1 MPIKAVIGGQWGDE
15 GKGKI
20 VDLLSR
26 DANMVARFQG
36 GANAGHTVYKGKK
49 KIVLHQIPSGI
60 LSDNCQCVLGNGM
73 VIDPVDL
80 VEELGML
87 KENGVHYNGSIH
99 IASNAHIVTPI
110 HKRIDFL
117 MEEKTNQKIG
127 TTCRGIGPAYVD
139 KYNRCGIRALD
150 LQDTENLQKKVIN
163 RMNLAIKSGDIPDS
177 DVDDLMPEIEKFLED
192 SSIIA
197 RMVED
202 TFNMLHE
209 MVDSKHNILLEGAQ
223 GTMLDVNH
231 GTYPF
236 VTSSSPSTGGI
247 ATGLGLPLTKVNR
260 IVGIF
265 KAYTTRVGKGPFP
278 TELFDD
284 DGEKLRELGKEYGA
298 TTGRSRRCGWFDAV
312 EAKYSVQIN
321 GFTEITLTKLDIL
334 DHFETIKICTG
345 YEYEG
350 HQTDRMSKLISEL
363 SDVSSI
369 YKTFEGWNQP
379 TTGIKSFKK
388 LPDKAQQYVKFIADF
403 ISVPI
408 KIISIGPGRDEIIH
422 IN

>member
-1 MPIKAVIGGQWGDE
+1 MSITAVIGGQWGDE

-20 VDLLSR
+20 VDLLSK

-36 GANAGHTVYKGKK
+36 GANAGHTVYKGDH
-49 KIVLHQIPSGI
+49 KIILHQIPSGI
-60 LSDNCQCVLGNGM
+60 LTDDCQCVLGNGM

-80 VEELGML
+80 VEELAML
-87 KENGVHYNGSIH
+87 KKNNIEYDGSIH
-99 IASNAHIVTPI
+99 IAANAHIVTPV
-110 HKRIDFL
+110 HKWIDFKS
-117 MEEKTNQKIG
+117 EENSNQKIG

-150 LQDTENLQKKVIN
+150 LMDLEKLKMKVMK
-163 RMNLAIKSGDIPDS
+163 RLDDAIISRDLS
-177 DVDDLMPEIEKFLED
+177 DVDRNKIILEIEKFIED
-192 SSIIA
+192 SSVIA
-197 RMVED
+197 HMVED
-202 TFNMLHE
+202 TFSMVHE
-209 MVDSKHNILLEGAQ
+209 MVSERKNILLEGAQ
-223 GTMLDVNH
+223 GTMLDINH

-284 DGEKLRELGKEYGA
+284 DGKKLQDLGHEYGA
-298 TTGRSRRCGWFDAV
+298 TTGRARRCGWFDAV

-321 GFTEITLTKLDIL
+321 GFTEITITKLDIL
-334 DHFETIKICTG
+334 DHFEEIKVCVG
-345 YEYEG
+345 YEYDG
-350 HQTDRMSKLISEL
+350 KKTGRMSKLISDL
-363 SDVSSI
+363 SNVTPN
-369 YKTFEGWNQP
+369 YVTFEGWNQS
-379 TTGIKSFKK
+379 TEGMDSYEK
-388 LPDKAQQYVKFIADF
+388 LPEKTRNYIQFISDF
-403 ISVPI
+403 IGVPI
-408 KIISIGPGRDEIIH
+408 KIISIGPGRDEIIQ

>member
-1 MPIKAVIGGQWGDE
+1 MSITAIIGGQWGDE

-20 VDLLSR
+20 VDLLSK

-36 GANAGHTVYKGKK
+36 GANAGHTVYKGDK
-49 KIVLHQIPSGI
+49 KIILHQIPSGI
-60 LSDNCQCVLGNGM
+60 LTEDCQCVLGNGM

-80 VEELGML
+80 VEELSML
-87 KENGVHYNGSIH
+87 KTNDIYHDDFIH
-99 IASNAHIVTPI
+99 IAPNAHIVTPI
-110 HKRIDFL
+110 HKQIDFKT
-117 MEEKTNQKIG
+117 EEKTDQKIG

-150 LQDTENLQKKVIN
+150 LKDLEKLEKKVIN
-163 RMNLAIKSGDIPDS
+163 RLNIAIRMAELSEEDREM
-177 DVDDLMPEIEKFLED
+177 LMPEIKKFLDD
-192 SSIIA
+192 SAVISS
-197 RMVED
+197 MVED
-202 TFNMLHE
+202 TFSMLHH
-209 MVDSKHNILLEGAQ
+209 MVNSKKNILLEGAQ

-236 VTSSSPSTGGI
+236 VTSSSPSSGGI

-278 TELFDD
+278 TELFNT

-298 TTGRSRRCGWFDAV
+298 TTGRPRRCGWFDAV

-334 DHFETIKICTG
+334 DHFDKIKICTS
-345 YEYEG
+345 YEYNG
-350 HQTDRMSKLISEL
+350 GNTDQMSKLISDL
-363 SDVSSI
+363 SDAKPN
-369 YKTFEGWNQP
+369 YKNFIGWNES
-379 TTGIKSFKK
+379 TNGIDNYASLPKK
-388 LPDKAQQYVKFIADF
+388 TREYIQFISDF
-403 ISVPI
+403 IGVPV
-408 KIISIGPGRDEIIH
+408 KIISTGPGRNEIIQ
-422 IN
+422 ID